1 MGKITGIIAKKEEGL
16 EKAIEIANAADAK
29 IIIIQYPEIALLPLE
44 QISLM
49 DNLRKIANERN
60 FDIILIT
67 LSPYIIAGCDEIY
80 EDRENKIEKA
90 ETPLQFIKA
99 DILILQRKIKSE
111 SESE

>member
-1 MGKITGIIAKKEEGL
+1 MGRITGIIAKKEEGL
-16 EKAIEIANAADAK
+16 KKALEIANTTDAK
-29 IIIIQYPEIALLPLE
+29 IIIIQYPEINLLPLE

-49 DNLRKIANERN
+49 DNLRKMANEKN

-67 LSPYIIAGCDEIY
+67 LSPYIIGNCDEIY
-80 EDRENKIEKA
+80 ESRENKIEKA

-99 DILILQRKIKSE
+99 DILILRRKIE